1 MNCNLPNPIN
11 NCGQNDQLLFSI
23 SQPSKFLLFFF
34 ALAFYYHS
42 LNAQNFKTGTIPGI
56 RLSLNS
62 LTDDQVRILYNDV
75 PLEFWGMSRNVVN
88 IPEIQNLTNERA
100 FDFFGVQ
107 RPVRASYIKTTT

>member
-1 MNCNLPNPIN
+1 MDYNLYGPIN
-11 NCGQNDQLLFSI
+11 HYGQIIQSFFSI

-34 ALAFYYHS
+34 AFAFYYHS
-42 LNAQNFKTGTIPGI
+42 LNAQNFKTGTIPGTQI
-56 RLSLNS
+56 FC
-62 LTDDQVRILYNDV
+62 DDV
-75 PLEFWGMSRNVVN
+75 PLEFLGMSRNVVN